1 MRDMRRQRWGAH
13 RSGQAVRASRPPFPT
28 LARRAGSLRACRR
41 LGFWLPRGL
50 SYRTARSA
58 RHGAAAGRTVLC
70 RAREARVEGGHK
82 YHPAAHLLAPH
93 RVHPSSHSLVSSP
106 LQANHPVALCTPQPS
121 HSLTM
126 FSRVA
131 AFSLLTLALSAAAT
145 PVRRQSCNTGEV
157 QCCNSTHEVCVSR
170 SCLEPANMPS
180 TYSRA
185 SLRSRLSLA

>member
-1 MRDMRRQRWGAH
+1 MRDMRRQRWGCAYAH

-106 LQANHPVALCTPQPS
+106 LQANHPSRSL
-121 HSLTM
+121 HSPT
-126 FSRVA
+126 
-131 AFSLLTLALSAAAT
+131 LTLTHHVLPRRCLLSPYPRPLCGCDPRPPPELQHRRC
-145 PVRRQSCNTGEV
+145 PVLQL
-157 QCCNSTHEVCVSR
+157 H
-170 SCLEPANMPS
+170 P
-180 TYSRA
+180 
-185 SLRSRLSLA
+185 